1 MSLPYSFKV
10 AVSSLLHE
18 KWINLL
24 CILTIT
30 AGLLITSVIVITIV
44 NFDLITKKL
53 PQKFSIMVFLKENI
67 TQEEVNN
74 IIDVVKKDTAVENV
88 FFIPKDMA
96 LKELKTTLKDTEYVL
111 EGLNE
116 NPLPDS
122 LEIKLKKE
130 AVSPDTVKKLTL
142 ILNELKGI
150 NEIEY
155 GEKFL
160 SSIYSLRLGIKTIG
174 FIFTLIMCTGMLF
187 VCYSAIKLLFYRKME
202 EIETFKLLGATKWFI
217 RAPFLIEGATI
228 GIIGGIL
235 SLLGLLLL
243 YYAVILKLSL
253 TVPLFKSL
261 IFPINLLFILP
272 AIGLSI
278 GILGAFIA
286 IGKIRY

>member
-1 MSLPYSFKV
+1 MSLPYSFKI
-10 AVSSLLHE
+10 AVSSLLRE
-18 KWINLL
+18 RWINLL

-30 AGLLITSVIVITIV
+30 AGLFITSIIVITIV

-74 IIDVVKKDTAVENV
+74 IIDVVKRDNAVENV
-88 FFIPKDMA
+88 FFIPKEMA
-96 LKELKTTLKDTEYVL
+96 LKELKTTLKNTEYVL

-130 AVSPDTVKKLTL
+130 AVSPETVKKLTI

-150 NEIEY
+150 DEIEY
-155 GEKFL
+155 GERFL

-174 FIFTLIMCTGMLF
+174 FLFGLIMCTGMLF

-217 RAPFLIEGATI
+217 KAPFLIEGATI
-228 GIIGGIL
+228 GITGGIL

-243 YYAVILKLSL
+243 YYAVILKLSF
-253 TVPLFKSL
+253 TIPFFKSL
-261 IFPINLLFILP
+261 LFPINLLFMLP
-272 AIGLSI
+272 IIGLSI

-286 IGKIRY
+286 VGKIRY

>member
-53 PQKFSIMVFLKENI
+53 PQKFSIMVFLKKNI

-74 IIDVVKKDTAVENV
+74 IIDVVKKDNAVENV

-96 LKELKTTLKDTEYVL
+96 LKELKTTLKNTEYVL

-130 AVSPDTVKKLTL
+130 AVSPETVKKLTI

-150 NEIEY
+150 DEIEY

-174 FIFTLIMCTGMLF
+174 FLFGLIMCTGILF

-235 SLLGLLLL
+235 SLVGLLLL
-243 YYAVILKLSL
+243 YYAVILKLSF

-286 IGKIRY
+286 IGRIRY

>member
-18 KWINLL
+18 KWINIL

-30 AGLLITSVIVITIV
+30 AGLLVTSVIVITIV
-44 NFDLITKKL
+44 NFDTITKKL
-53 PQKFSIMVFLKENI
+53 PQKFSIMVFFKENI
-67 TQEEVNN
+67 TQEEINN
-74 IIDVVKKDTAVENV
+74 IINVVKKDDAVENV

-96 LKELKTTLKDTEYVL
+96 LKELKATLKDTEYVL
-111 EGLNE
+111 EGLTE

-130 AVSPDTVKKLTL
+130 AVSPDIVKKLTL
-142 ILNELKGI
+142 TLNELKGI
-150 NEIEY
+150 DEIEY

-174 FIFTLIMCTGMLF
+174 FLFGLIMCIGMLF

-228 GIIGGIL
+228 GIIGGTL
-235 SLLGLLLL
+235 SLLGLLIL
-243 YYAVILKLSL
+243 YYAVILKLSF
-253 TVPLFKSL
+253 TIPLFKSL
-261 IFPINLLFILP
+261 IFPTNLLFILP
-272 AIGLSI
+272 VIGLSI

-286 IGKIRY
+286 IGRIRY